1 MKTATVQAGKMLGE
15 IISKDLITIIKV
27 WTKASGKAIA
37 GLPKNTAETLWG
49 LISKKFKNSFE
60 EAAMTDNE

>member
-15 IISKDLITIIKV
+15 IISKDLIKIIKV

-37 GLPKNTAETLWG
+37 TLQKRRST
-49 LISKKFKNSFE
+49 IATS
-60 EAAMTDNE
+60 